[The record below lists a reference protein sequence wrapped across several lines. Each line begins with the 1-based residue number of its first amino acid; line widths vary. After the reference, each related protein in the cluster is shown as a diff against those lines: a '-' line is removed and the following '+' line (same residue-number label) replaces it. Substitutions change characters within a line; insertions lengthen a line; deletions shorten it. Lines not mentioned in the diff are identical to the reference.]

1 MARKPVT
8 RTPRTPAAA
17 VALLLAAVL
26 FLAGC
31 SSIPTVGPVGTAT
44 ASAGGNALSNQL
56 SYSPPGPAEDAGP
69 QEIIE
74 GFITA
79 GVGAAEDYSAAREFL
94 TADLAATWAPSER
107 VVIYGADPNVVPLP
121 EPNAFQ
127 IQLEVVAS
135 VNAKGVRTESAPG
148 TTETIQVRLAQD
160 GDQWRI
166 SGIPNGVMISDVT
179 FPTVF
184 QAHNLY
190 FYSST
195 YRYWVPDTRWFVQRS
210 GMAASVVNAMLA
222 GPAPYLQGAVTS
234 AFPAETSL
242 AREAVPVVSG
252 VASVD
257 FSPEVLED
265 SSDLTRQQ
273 MVLQLE
279 QNLRQLN
286 NVNSVEMTV
295 NQRPVDLGPESS
307 GLIPVSRDPS
317 VGETQVAVSAEG
329 LTFFRDRQAEPV
341 KNLPDVSE
349 HRPREPA
356 VSVDLAT
363 IAFLDEDRST
373 LFVTG
378 PDKDVAPVAEG
389 SGLSGP
395 SIDPEGW
402 IWSTSGAGAGSKV
415 IAVGPDLRASGSAG
429 LTPSWLADMRV
440 RDLRIS
446 RDGARALLV
455 VEQDGGSRVLV
466 SGVVRSSDGTPQT
479 LTTPLELFTDEPVTT
494 AVWVDETGVA
504 ALQRGQDEKLTP
516 VILDW
521 AKDNR
526 VLAPY
531 EGAFGLSGGSGEEDL
546 FVQTPDAVYKKL
558 GNGWIKEI
566 DGLRDPAFPG

>member
-1 MARKPVT
+1 MARKP
-8 RTPRTPAAA
+8 AAPGITLA
-17 VALLLAAVL
+17 FLLAAL
-26 FLAGC
+26 MFLAGC

-69 QEIIE
+69 QEIID

-94 TADLAATWAPSER
+94 TAELAASWVPSER

-148 TTETIQVRLAQD
+148 TTETIQVRLAQN
-160 GDQWRI
+160 GEGEWRI

-242 AREAVPVVSG
+242 ARDAVPVVSG

-257 FSPEVLED
+257 FSAEVLED
-265 SSDLTRQQ
+265 SSDLSRQQ
-273 MVLQLE
+273 MALQLE

-307 GLIPVSRDPS
+307 KLIPVQDDPS
-317 VGETQVAVSAEG
+317 VGNTQVAVSGDG
-329 LTFFRDRQAEPV
+329 LTFFRDRQALPIE
-341 KNLPDVSE
+341 NLPDVTE
-349 HRPREPA
+349 FDPREPA

-363 IAFLDEDRST
+363 IAFLSGDRST
-373 LFVTG
+373 LLVTG
-378 PDKDVAPVAEG
+378 PDKDVAPVAAG
-389 SGLSGP
+389 SSLSGP

-402 IWSTSGAGAGSKV
+402 IWSASAGGGGGPGTKLL
-415 IAVGPDLRASGSAG
+415 AVGPDLRASNPAS
-429 LTPSWLADMRV
+429 LTPSWLADMNV
-440 RDLRIS
+440 RELRIS

-455 VEQDGGSRVLV
+455 VEQGGASRVLI

-479 LTTPLELFTDEPVTT
+479 LTTPLELWTAEPVTT
-494 AVWVDETGVA
+494 AVWVSETEIA
-504 ALQRGQDEKLTP
+504 ALQKGQDEALTP
-516 VILDW
+516 VILDLTTE
-521 AKDNR
+521 NR
-526 VLAPY
+526 ALAPW
-531 EGAFGLSGGSGEEDL
+531 EGSFGLSGGDGPEDL
-546 FVQTPDAVYKKL
+546 FVQTADAVYKKL

>member
-1 MARKPVT
+1 MAKKPGGARLPV
-8 RTPRTPAAA
+8 
-17 VALLLAAVL
+17 VLLLAAVL
-26 FLAGC
+26 VLAGC

-44 ASAGGNALSNQL
+44 ASAGGSALSNQL

-79 GVGAAEDYSAAREFL
+79 GVGAGEDYSAAREFL
-94 TADLAATWAPSER
+94 TSELAASWVPSER
-107 VVIYGADPNVVPLP
+107 IVIYGADPNVVPLP

-135 VNAKGVRTESAPG
+135 VNAKGIRTESAPG
-148 TTETIQVRLAQD
+148 TTESIQVRLAQD

-242 AREAVPVVSG
+242 ARDAVPVVSG

-257 FSPEVLED
+257 FSAEVLED
-265 SSDLTRQQ
+265 SSDLNRQQ
-273 MVLQLE
+273 MTLQLE

-286 NVNSVEMTV
+286 NVNSVRMTV

-307 GLIPVSRDPS
+307 ELVPVQDDPS
-317 VGETQVAVSAEG
+317 VGKTQVAVSGEN
-329 LTFFRDRQAEPV
+329 LTFFRDRQALPIED
-341 KNLPDVSE
+341 LPDVTE
-349 HRPREPA
+349 FDPRDPA
-356 VSVDLAT
+356 ASVDLST
-363 IAFLDEDRST
+363 IAFLSGDRST
-373 LFVTG
+373 LLVTG
-378 PDKDVAPVAEG
+378 PGKDVAPVATG
-389 SGLSGP
+389 KGLSGP

-402 IWSTSGAGAGSKV
+402 IWSASNAEGGESGSKL
-415 IAVGPDLRASGSAG
+415 IAVGRDLRNPNQAG
-429 LTPSWLADMRV
+429 LTPSWLADMSV
-440 RDLRIS
+440 RELRIS

-455 VEQDGGSRVLV
+455 VEQDGASRVLL

-479 LTTPLELFTDEPVTT
+479 LTTPLELWTDEPVTT
-494 AVWVDETGVA
+494 AVWVGESSVA
-504 ALQRGQDEKLTP
+504 ALQKGQDETLTP
-516 VILDW
+516 VILDPT
-521 AKDNR
+521 DENR
-526 VLAPY
+526 VLAPW
-531 EGAFGLSGGSGEEDL
+531 EGSFGLSGGDGEDDL
-546 FVQTPDAVYKKL
+546 FVQTADAVYKKL

>member
-1 MARKPVT
+1 MARKP
-8 RTPRTPAAA
+8 AAPGA
-17 VALLLAAVL
+17 VLAFLLAALV
-26 FLAGC
+26 FLGGC

-44 ASAGGNALSNQL
+44 ASAGGSALSNQL

-69 QEIIE
+69 QEIID

-79 GVGAAEDYSAAREFL
+79 GVGAGEDYSAAREFL
-94 TADLAATWAPSER
+94 TAELASSWVPSER

-148 TTETIQVRLAQD
+148 TTETIQVRLTQNAD
-160 GDQWRI
+160 EQWRI
-166 SGIPNGVMISDVT
+166 SGIPNGVMISDVM

-242 AREAVPVVSG
+242 ARDAVPVVSG

-257 FSPEVLED
+257 FSAEVLED
-265 SSDLTRQQ
+265 SSDLSRQQ
-273 MVLQLE
+273 MALQLE

-307 GLIPVSRDPS
+307 ELIPVQDNPS
-317 VGETQVAVSAEG
+317 VGNTQVAVAGDG
-329 LTFFRDRQAEPV
+329 LTFFRDRQAQPIA
-341 KNLPDVSE
+341 NLPDVSE
-349 HRPREPA
+349 YDPREPA
-356 VSVDLAT
+356 VSVDLDT
-363 IAFLDEDRST
+363 IAFLSGDRNT
-373 LFVTG
+373 LLVTG
-378 PDKDVAPVAEG
+378 PDKDVAPVAAG
-389 SGLSGP
+389 RGLSGP

-402 IWSTSGAGAGSKV
+402 IWSASHGDGGGPGSKLL
-415 IAVGPDLRASGSAG
+415 AVGPDLRASNGAG
-429 LTPSWLADMRV
+429 LTPSWLADMTV

-455 VEQDGGSRVLV
+455 VEQGGASRVLI
-466 SGVVRSSDGTPQT
+466 SGVVRASDGTPQT
-479 LTTPLELFTDEPVTT
+479 LTTPFELWTTAPVTT
-494 AVWVDETGVA
+494 AVWVGETEVA
-504 ALQRGQDEKLTP
+504 ALQKGQDDTLTP
-516 VILDW
+516 VILDL
-521 AKDNR
+521 ATENR
-526 VLAPY
+526 VLAPW
-531 EGAFGLSGGSGEEDL
+531 EGSFGLSGGDGAEDL